1 MNKYVK
7 TLFSIIIAGFL
18 FIACEPVNEP
28 RLLPAL
34 GDEPLSKE
42 FCVSVNGVKAAVE
55 KMAKLDIPIHY
66 TQVVCNGKA
75 SMKIVV
81 TVQEDIQS
89 YRISPLR
96 KGIQGEVVG
105 NELTFTVDGPGFFV
119 VKINNMEDLYLLI
132 NPFIDYQAELKN
144 QTFVN
149 IKDYDIDSTGNT
161 LCTEKIQQAIDETAK
176 KGGVLYFPKGI
187 YRTGQL
193 NMRSNLSLFL
203 ADDALLMGSV
213 NPNDYQEKCLIRID
227 SVDHFRIL
235 GYGTIDGAGWSGL
248 RKNGAR
254 EFYLVYASNCK
265 DIVFDGV
272 VLRDPTFWNTR
283 VYRSEQVHF
292 RNLKVL
298 NNRPVRNW
306 TNTDG
311 IDFDSS
317 KDCSLINAVIHAGDD
332 NVVVKGLDNERV
344 WTTENILFDR
354 ILTMSNSAAAKI
366 GTETCVKKFS
376 NITFSNIDVMKCKRA
391 MVINAFDSTH
401 IEKVRFE
408 NFYIQSFEFPGN
420 EAPRLI
426 DFEITNK
433 SWRECTG
440 NSTIDGVEVKNIHI
454 LSDMDG
460 VESQILG
467 KDAQYCVRN
476 VNITGCTV
484 QGKPISVEGGM
495 NLKINEFVK

>member
-119 VKINNMEDLYLLI
+119 VKINNMEELYLLI

-213 NPNDYQEKCLIRID
+213 NPNDYQEKCLIR
-227 SVDHFRIL
+227 
-235 GYGTIDGAGWSGL
+235 
-248 RKNGAR
+248 
-254 EFYLVYASNCK
+254 
-265 DIVFDGV
+265 DI
-272 VLRDPTFWNTR
+272 
-283 VYRSEQVHF
+283 H
-292 RNLKVL
+292 
-298 NNRPVRNW
+298 
-306 TNTDG
+306 
-311 IDFDSS
+311 
-317 KDCSLINAVIHAGDD
+317 
-332 NVVVKGLDNERV
+332 
-344 WTTENILFDR
+344 
-354 ILTMSNSAAAKI
+354 
-366 GTETCVKKFS
+366 
-376 NITFSNIDVMKCKRA
+376 
-391 MVINAFDSTH
+391 
-401 IEKVRFE
+401 
-408 NFYIQSFEFPGN
+408 
-420 EAPRLI
+420 
-426 DFEITNK
+426 
-433 SWRECTG
+433 
-440 NSTIDGVEVKNIHI
+440 
-454 LSDMDG
+454 
-460 VESQILG
+460 
-467 KDAQYCVRN
+467 
-476 VNITGCTV
+476 
-484 QGKPISVEGGM
+484 
-495 NLKINEFVK
+495 

>member
-317 KDCSLINAVIHAGDD
+317 KDCSLINAVIHAGDA
-332 NVVVKGLDNERV
+332 VSYTHL
-344 WTTENILFDR
+344 TLPTIL
-354 ILTMSNSAAAKI
+354 L
-366 GTETCVKKFS
+366 V
-376 NITFSNIDVMKCKRA
+376 
-391 MVINAFDSTH
+391 
-401 IEKVRFE
+401 
-408 NFYIQSFEFPGN
+408 
-420 EAPRLI
+420 
-426 DFEITNK
+426 
-433 SWRECTG
+433 
-440 NSTIDGVEVKNIHI
+440 
-454 LSDMDG
+454 
-460 VESQILG
+460 
-467 KDAQYCVRN
+467 
-476 VNITGCTV
+476 
-484 QGKPISVEGGM
+484 
-495 NLKINEFVK
+495 